1 MADSQKITF
10 GAAPDLQ
17 LFHDAS
23 NSYIETTSGSAGDLY
38 IKSNGTG
45 HDLYLQATDD
55 VFIRPQSSNDGIK
68 VIGGGAVELYHNA
81 VKKFETTSTGVSVTG
96 DGNITGITRTNE
108 VFWGNAYANG
118 KLSWDTGYALI
129 QGQSGNGIKFQP
141 NASTALILDT
151 SGNAEF
157 KGNVEIDGNL
167 TVDGNII
174 HGGTGNGG
182 TYNFSDTVNASSNEN
197 IFSIQSN
204 HGAQAFTVYF
214 TCNTT
219 SMSVAKAYTIVHS
232 YGTTVVYNKLVDSG
246 PFGGEDFTPTFT
258 GFQDTVTCN
267 ISNLSTSIN
276 ADIVTTVVLG
286 GSPTALTV
294 TAL

>member
-1 MADSQKITF
+1 MTAT
-10 GAAPDLQ
+10 API
-17 LFHDAS
+17 S
-23 NSYIETTSGSAGDLY
+23 
-38 IKSNGTG
+38 
-45 HDLYLQATDD
+45 
-55 VFIRPQSSNDGIK
+55 
-68 VIGGGAVELYHNA
+68 
-81 VKKFETTSTGVSVTG
+81 STGGTTPVISH
-96 DGNITGITRTNE
+96 
-108 VFWGNAYANG
+108 
-118 KLSWDTGYALI
+118 
-129 QGQSGNGIKFQP
+129 
-141 NASTALILDT
+141 DT
-151 SGNAEF
+151 SGVTA
-157 KGNVEIDGNL
+157 GTYDSV
-167 TVDGNII
+167 TVDAKG
-174 HGGTGNGG
+174 HVTSGTSLSGGTFD
-182 TYNFSDTVNASSNEN
+182 FSDTVNAGSNED

-258 GFQDTVTCN
+258 GSQDTVTCN